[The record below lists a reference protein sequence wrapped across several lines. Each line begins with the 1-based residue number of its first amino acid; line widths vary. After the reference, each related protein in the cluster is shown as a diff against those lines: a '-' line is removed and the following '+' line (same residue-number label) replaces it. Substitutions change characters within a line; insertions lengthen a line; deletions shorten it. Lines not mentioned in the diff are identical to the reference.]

1 MTLSSVAK
9 YVLVHIL
16 PFPRFRINE
25 PLRTRIRKSR
35 RETAVIIPFDAVASN
50 VQGLRRRFEAW
61 LEDHGVSRE
70 LFALSLAQSI
80 AAFGG
85 GLVIPMLAPLLEA
98 LPDPMFP
105 AAVLGLPMTTELQVG
120 ILFSMFGITRSIL
133 QIPMGRLSDR
143 VGVRRPFVEIGMLL
157 SAVTLYL
164 YSTAGTVAVLV
175 SVRMAQGA
183 AIAISTPALMALVE
197 GITEHRSRGG
207 SMGFFSSM
215 RTLGWGIGPI
225 VGGVIADVYGLT
237 AAFATGALLTVF
249 AVGMIHLT
257 VPEVR
262 AGGGQPEET
271 EETVADGGHANL
283 ILGTFTSRQQA
294 TTFLG
299 LGIAMATLMMGF
311 AAVVA
316 MENPILE
323 RIGGSKAGFGL
334 VFAITTLTR
343 FGFQFPI
350 GIASDDYGRKPFIVG
365 GLLVS
370 APLVALMG
378 FAHSFIEFFVLR
390 ALLGVALAG
399 VIAPA
404 YAVAADVTDDAL
416 SGRQM
421 AVLMT
426 AFSVGFAFGPVM
438 SGAVAFKGFAV
449 PFLLAGALTIVGTVG
464 AWWLVDEPQPA

>member
-1 MTLSSVAK
+1 MHGV
-9 YVLVHIL
+9 
-16 PFPRFRINE
+16 
-25 PLRTRIRKSR
+25 
-35 RETAVIIPFDAVASN
+35 
-50 VQGLRRRFEAW
+50 RRRFETW
-61 LEDHGVSRE
+61 LEDHGVSKE

-105 AAVLGLPMTTELQVG
+105 ATLYGLPMTTELQVG

-133 QIPMGRLSDR
+133 QIPMGRLSDH
-143 VGVRRPFVEIGMLL
+143 VGVRRPFVEMGMLL

-164 YSTAGTVAVLV
+164 YSTAGTVGVLV

-225 VGGVIADVYGLT
+225 IGGVIADAYGLT
-237 AAFATGALLTVF
+237 AAFAMGAVLTVL

-262 AGGGQPEET
+262 AAESEEPDEA
-271 EETVADGGHANL
+271 EETVADGGHADL

-299 LGIAMATLMMGF
+299 LGVAMATLMMGF

-378 FAHSFIEFFVLR
+378 FAHSFLEFFVLR
-390 ALLGVALAG
+390 GLLGVALAG

-426 AFSVGFAFGPVM
+426 AFSVGFAFGPVV

-449 PFLLAGALTIVGTVG
+449 PFVLAGALTVVGTVG
-464 AWWLVDEPQPA
+464 AWWLVDEPQAA

>member
-1 MTLSSVAK
+1 
-9 YVLVHIL
+9 
-16 PFPRFRINE
+16 
-25 PLRTRIRKSR
+25 
-35 RETAVIIPFDAVASN
+35 

-61 LEDHGVSRE
+61 LDGHGVSRE

-85 GLVIPMLAPLLEA
+85 GLVIPMLAPLLA
-98 LPDPMFP
+98 GLPDPMFP
-105 AAVLGLPMTTELQVG
+105 ESVLGLPVTTELQVG
-120 ILFSMFGITRSIL
+120 VLFSMFGITRSIL

-143 VGVRRPFVEIGMLL
+143 VGVRRPFLEVGMLL

-164 YSTAGTVAVLV
+164 YSVAGTVGVLV

-215 RTLGWGIGPI
+215 RTLGWGLGPI
-225 VGGVIADVYGLT
+225 VGGVIADAYGLT
-237 AAFATGALLTVF
+237 AAFATGALLTVL

-262 AGGGQPEET
+262 AGEGTPEET
-271 EETVADGGHANL
+271 EETLADGGHAGHGSL

-378 FAHSFIEFFVLR
+378 FAHSFVEFFVLR
-390 ALLGVALAG
+390 GLLGVALAG

-404 YAVAADVTDDAL
+404 YAVAADVADDAL
-416 SGRQM
+416 SGQQM

-426 AFSVGFAFGPVM
+426 AFSVGFAFGPIVA
-438 SGAVAFKGFAV
+438 GAVAFKGFAV
-449 PFLLAGALTIVGTVG
+449 PFLLAGALTVVGTVG
-464 AWWLVDEPQPA
+464 AWWFVDEPQAA

>member
-1 MTLSSVAK
+1 MSK
-9 YVLVHIL
+9 
-16 PFPRFRINE
+16 
-25 PLRTRIRKSR
+25 
-35 RETAVIIPFDAVASN
+35 
-50 VQGLRRRFEAW
+50 
-61 LEDHGVSRE
+61 E

-105 AAVLGLPMTTELQVG
+105 ATLFGLPMTTELQVG

-133 QIPMGRLSDR
+133 QIPMGRLSDY
-143 VGVRRPFVEIGMLL
+143 VGVRRPFVEMGMFL
-157 SAVTLYL
+157 SAITLYL
-164 YSTAGTVAVLV
+164 YSTAGTVGVLV

-215 RTLGWGIGPI
+215 RTLGWGVGPI
-225 VGGVIADVYGLT
+225 IGGVIADAYGLT
-237 AAFATGALLTVF
+237 AAFAMGAVLTVF

-262 AGGGQPEET
+262 AAESEEPNEA
-271 EETVADGGHANL
+271 EETVADGGHADL

-299 LGIAMATLMMGF
+299 LGVAMATLMMGF

-316 MENPILE
+316 MENPILD

-390 ALLGVALAG
+390 GLLGVALAG

-404 YAVAADVTDDAL
+404 YAVAADVADDAL

-426 AFSVGFAFGPVM
+426 AFSVGFAFGPVV

-449 PFLLAGALTIVGTVG
+449 PFVLAGVLTVVGTVG
-464 AWWLVDEPQPA
+464 AWWLVDEPQAA

>member
-1 MTLSSVAK
+1 MGT
-9 YVLVHIL
+9 
-16 PFPRFRINE
+16 
-25 PLRTRIRKSR
+25 
-35 RETAVIIPFDAVASN
+35 N

-61 LEDHGVSRE
+61 LDGHGVSRE

-85 GLVIPMLAPLLEA
+85 GLVIPMLAPLLA
-98 LPDPMFP
+98 GLPDPMFP
-105 AAVLGLPMTTELQVG
+105 ESVLGLPVTTELQVG
-120 ILFSMFGITRSIL
+120 VLFSMFGITRSIL

-143 VGVRRPFVEIGMLL
+143 VGVRRPFLEVGMLL

-164 YSTAGTVAVLV
+164 YSVAGTVGVLV

-215 RTLGWGIGPI
+215 RTLGWGLGPI
-225 VGGVIADVYGLT
+225 VGGVIADAYGLT
-237 AAFATGALLTVF
+237 AAFATGALLTVL

-262 AGGGQPEET
+262 AGEGTPEET
-271 EETVADGGHANL
+271 EETLADGGHAGHGSL

-378 FAHSFIEFFVLR
+378 FAHSFVEFFVLR
-390 ALLGVALAG
+390 GLLGVALAG

-404 YAVAADVTDDAL
+404 YAVAADVADDAL
-416 SGRQM
+416 SGQQM

-426 AFSVGFAFGPVM
+426 AFSVGFAFGPIVA
-438 SGAVAFKGFAV
+438 GAVAFKGFAV
-449 PFLLAGALTIVGTVG
+449 PFLLAGALTVVGTVG
-464 AWWLVDEPQPA
+464 AWWFVDEPQAA

>member
-1 MTLSSVAK
+1 M
-9 YVLVHIL
+9 
-16 PFPRFRINE
+16 
-25 PLRTRIRKSR
+25 
-35 RETAVIIPFDAVASN
+35 
-50 VQGLRRRFEAW
+50 QGVRRRFETW
-61 LEDHGVSRE
+61 LEDHGVSKE

-105 AAVLGLPMTTELQVG
+105 ATLFGLPMTTELQVG

-133 QIPMGRLSDR
+133 QIPMGRLSDY
-143 VGVRRPFVEIGMLL
+143 VGVRRPFVEMGMLL

-164 YSTAGTVAVLV
+164 YSTAGTVGVLV

-215 RTLGWGIGPI
+215 RTLGWGLGPI
-225 VGGVIADVYGLT
+225 VGGVIADIYGLT
-237 AAFATGALLTVF
+237 AAFASGAVLTVF

-262 AGGGQPEET
+262 AGEGRSEEA
-271 EETVADGGHANL
+271 EETVADGGHAGHGTL

-299 LGIAMATLMMGF
+299 LGVAMATLMMGF

-390 ALLGVALAG
+390 GLLGVALAG

-404 YAVAADVTDDAL
+404 YAVAADVADDAL

-426 AFSVGFAFGPVM
+426 AFSVGFAFGPVV

-449 PFLLAGALTIVGTVG
+449 PFVLAGALTVVGTVG
-464 AWWLVDEPQPA
+464 AWWLVDEPQAA

>member
-1 MTLSSVAK
+1 M
-9 YVLVHIL
+9 
-16 PFPRFRINE
+16 
-25 PLRTRIRKSR
+25 
-35 RETAVIIPFDAVASN
+35 N
-50 VQGLRRRFEAW
+50 VQGFRRRFEAW
-61 LEDHGVSRE
+61 IDDHGVSRE
-70 LFALSLAQSI
+70 LFSLSLAQSI

-85 GLVIPMLAPLLEA
+85 GLVIPMLAPLLA
-98 LPDPMFP
+98 GLPAPMFP
-105 AAVLGLPMTTELQVG
+105 ESVLGLPVTTELQVG

-143 VGVRRPFVEIGMLL
+143 VGLRRLFVEIGMLL

-164 YSTAGTVAVLV
+164 YSIAGTVGVLV

-197 GITEHRSRGG
+197 SITEHRSRGG

-215 RTLGWGIGPI
+215 RTLGWGLGPI
-225 VGGVIADVYGLT
+225 VGGVIADTYGLT

-262 AGGGQPEET
+262 AGEGEGKPEET
-271 EETVADGGHANL
+271 EETIADGGHAGHGTL

-350 GIASDDYGRKPFIVG
+350 GIASDSYGRKPFIVG

-378 FAHSFIEFFVLR
+378 FAHSFVEFFALR

-404 YAVAADVTDDAL
+404 YAVAADVADDAL
-416 SGRQM
+416 SGQQM

-426 AFSVGFAFGPVM
+426 AFSVGFAFGPIVA
-438 SGAVAFKGFAV
+438 GAVAFKGFAV
-449 PFLLAGALTIVGTVG
+449 PFVLAGVLTVVGTVG
-464 AWWLVDEPQPA
+464 AWWFVDEPQPA